1 MNEKRSLDIEDRINP
16 VISLPALLLILA
28 AAAGGAL
35 AAAIALPSWLPGL
48 QNSLTGSAPQVFW
61 YLARSSALVAYIML
75 WISMC
80 LGLLISNKLAK
91 LWPGGPTAVD
101 LHQFT
106 SILGLVLALFHGLI
120 LTGDRYLKA
129 SLGQVLTPFAL
140 AQYHPFWVGL
150 GQLGFYL
157 MAGVTFSFY
166 IRKAL
171 THSTWRALHYLSF
184 AAYLFALIHGIG
196 SGTDQGAVGFQMVY
210 WSTGG
215 VFLFL
220 MVYRIVASLFQPSK
234 STGSRDRHSSK
245 DRSRAAAD
253 HTA

>member
-1 MNEKRSLDIEDRINP
+1 MKDIHTITSEDHIDP

-28 AAAGGAL
+28 AVAGGAL
-35 AAAIALPSWLPGL
+35 AGALALPSWLPGL
-48 QNSLTGSAPQVFW
+48 QNSLTGSAPQAFW

-91 LWPGGPTAVD
+91 LWPGGPRAVD

-120 LTGDRYLKA
+120 LTGDRYLNA
-129 SLGQVLTPFAL
+129 SLGQVLTPFTL
-140 AQYHPFWVGL
+140 GQYHPFWVGL

-157 MAGVTFSFY
+157 MAGVTLSFY
-166 IRKAL
+166 IRKKL
-171 THSTWRALHYLSF
+171 THHTWRALHYLSF
-184 AAYLFALIHGIG
+184 ASYLFALIHGIG
-196 SGTDQGAVGFQMVY
+196 SGTDQGALGFQLVY

-220 MVYRIVASLFQPSK
+220 LVYRILSASIQPGK
-234 STGSRDRHSSK
+234 SEKG
-245 DRSRAAAD
+245 RSRQRRSQKAVD
-253 HTA
+253 HPA